1 MAGHAGSGRAL
12 LIPAPKWSCAIK
24 AARLPWDWGMVKN
37 QQGSGQ
43 GGAGDV
49 AHPPRV
55 PANAFSS
62 PSCRRWNRAGIITA
76 MSLSL

>member
-1 MAGHAGSGRAL
+1 
-12 LIPAPKWSCAIK
+12 
-24 AARLPWDWGMVKN
+24 MVKN

-62 PSCRRWNRAGIITA
+62 PLLQEMEQGRNYYSNVPVT
-76 MSLSL
+76 LNKT